1 MHAADPLQLL
11 TVADVA
17 ALMRRSE
24 RWVREQY
31 RNGTLTCIRDGRNI
45 RFRRP
50 DIAAFQASLG
60 PNTKP
65 RLAQV
70 IDLHRDAA

>member
-17 ALMRRSE
+17 ALMRRSTG
-24 RWVREQY
+24 WVRKQY
-31 RNGTLTCIRDGRNI
+31 RNGVLTCLRDGRSI
-45 RFRRP
+45 RFRRA
-50 DIAAFQASLG
+50 DIEAFQASLD
-60 PNTKP
+60 PDVKP